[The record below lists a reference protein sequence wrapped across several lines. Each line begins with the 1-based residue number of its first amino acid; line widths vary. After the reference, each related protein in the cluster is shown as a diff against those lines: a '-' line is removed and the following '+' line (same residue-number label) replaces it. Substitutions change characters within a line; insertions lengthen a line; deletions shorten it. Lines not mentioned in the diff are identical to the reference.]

1 MRLLDGLSARGMNKA
16 STMAVENSRLSGFF
30 RHSVPERRQIVAE
43 LANLT
48 PQQIEALSACGE
60 LKEDAADRM
69 IENVIGTMSLPV
81 GVATNFVIDDK
92 HYLVP
97 FCLEESSVV
106 AAASNMA
113 KRCLKHGGFRSNNDQ
128 PLMIAQLQ
136 IMDTT
141 DPSKASEALHEASQ
155 ELIDLCNSLPST
167 MIRLGGGCKRIETR
181 TLESLSGPMVILHIV
196 VDCRDAMGANAV
208 NTMAELI
215 APRVE
220 QLTGGRVHLKILSN
234 LAVHR
239 LARIEAT
246 FTPEELADD
255 GTRENG
261 KAVIQGILEAHHF
274 AVADPFRA
282 ATHNKG
288 VMNAISSVGLACGQ
302 DWRAIEAGCHAY
314 AAFSNDTYGSMTK
327 WERLEDGNLLGSI
340 ETPMA
345 VGTVGGASKVHPAAQ
360 ANLAI
365 LGVES
370 AQELAGV
377 IAAAGLSQNLGA
389 LRALATKGIQ
399 AGHMKLHSRNMAVSA
414 GAVGEEIEIVAKRLQ
429 SVDGPK
435 TQTVVEQLLKA
446 LRSE

>member
-1 MRLLDGLSARGMNKA
+1 MVANMAGLS
-16 STMAVENSRLSGFF
+16 
-30 RHSVPERRQIVAE
+30 PEH
-43 LANLT
+43 
-48 PQQIEALSACGE
+48 IEALEACGE
-60 LKEDAADRM
+60 LNETAADRM

-81 GVATNFVIDDK
+81 GVATNFVIDAK
-92 HYLVP
+92 HYLIP

-113 KRCLKHGGFRSNNDQ
+113 KRCLVNGGFRSNNDA
-128 PLMIAQLQ
+128 PLMIGQIQ
-136 IMDTT
+136 IMECSE
-141 DPSKASEALHEASQ
+141 PKNAENALAGASE
-155 ELIDLCNSLPST
+155 ELMALCNSLPST
-167 MIRLGGGCKRIETR
+167 MVRLGGGCKRIETR
-181 TLESLSGPMVILHIV
+181 TIQTLSGPMVILHIV

-220 QLTGGRVHLKILSN
+220 ELTGGRVHLKILSN

-246 FTPEELADD
+246 FTPEEISND
-255 GTRENG
+255 GTKANG
-261 KAVIQGILEAHHF
+261 EAIIQGILEAHHF

-288 VMNAISSVGLACGQ
+288 VMNAISSVALACGQ

-314 AAFSNDTYGSMTK
+314 AAFGKEHYGSITQ
-327 WERLEDGNLLGSI
+327 WELDDEGNLLGRI

-345 VGTVGGASKVHPAAQ
+345 VGIVGGASKVHPAAQ

-377 IAAAGLSQNLGA
+377 IAASGLSQNLGA
-389 LRALATKGIQ
+389 LRALATRGIQ

-414 GAVGEEIEIVAKRLQ
+414 GAVGEEIETIAKRLQ
-429 SVDGPK
+429 AVDGPK
-435 TQTVVEQLLKA
+435 TQTVVEQLLNS

>member
-1 MRLLDGLSARGMNKA
+1 MP
-16 STMAVENSRLSGFF
+16 VENSRLSGFF
-30 RHSVPERRQIVAE
+30 RHSVAERRQMVANMAGLSPE
-43 LANLT
+43 H
-48 PQQIEALSACGE
+48 IEALEACGE
-60 LKEDAADRM
+60 LNETAADRM

-81 GVATNFVIDDK
+81 GVATNFVIDAK
-92 HYLVP
+92 HYLIP

-113 KRCLKHGGFRSNNDQ
+113 KRCLVNGGFRSNNDA
-128 PLMIAQLQ
+128 PLMIGQIQ
-136 IMDTT
+136 IMECSE
-141 DPSKASEALHEASQ
+141 PKNAEKALAGASE
-155 ELIDLCNSLPST
+155 ELMALCNSLPST
-167 MIRLGGGCKRIETR
+167 MVRLGGGCKRIETR
-181 TLESLSGPMVILHIV
+181 TIETLSGPMVILHIV

-220 QLTGGRVHLKILSN
+220 ELTGGRVHLKILSN

-239 LARIEAT
+239 SARIDAS
-246 FTPEELADD
+246 FTPAEISND
-255 GTRENG
+255 GTKANG
-261 KAVIQGILEAHHF
+261 EAIIQGILEAHHF

-288 VMNAISSVGLACGQ
+288 VMNAISSVALACGQ

-314 AAFSNDTYGSMTK
+314 AALGKEHYGSITQ
-327 WERLEDGNLLGSI
+327 WELDDEGNLLGRI

-345 VGTVGGASKVHPAAQ
+345 VGIVGGASKVHPAAQ

-377 IAAAGLSQNLGA
+377 IAASGLSQNLGA
-389 LRALATKGIQ
+389 LRALATRGIQ

-414 GAVGEEIEIVAKRLQ
+414 GAVGEEIETIAKRLQ
-429 SVDGPK
+429 AVDGPK
-435 TQTVVEQLLKA
+435 TQTVVEQLLNS